1 MRESVLKRKIK
12 LRAKRKSRIRG
23 KICGT
28 PEKPRVTVFRSNR
41 YFYAQAIVD
50 VEGRTVAAVDGHK
63 MGLKNNR
70 EDVKKIAAS
79 LAEDLKNKGVE
90 TIVFDR
96 NGYLYHG
103 VVASFADAL
112 RANGIRF

>member
-1 MRESVLKRKIK
+1 MTENVLKRKIK

-23 KICGT
+23 KVCGT
-28 PEKPRVTVFRSNR
+28 LEKPRVTVFRSNR

-50 VEGRTVAAVDGHK
+50 AESRTVAAVDGQK

-79 LAEDLKNKGVE
+79 LAEDLKSKGIE
-90 TIVFDR
+90 TILFDR